1 MVMTE
6 IELKRS
12 VGLMVLQLA
21 MGVLAGVAIG
31 LADLSRLIQLML
43 AICLFGALVW
53 AVWQWRRPL
62 PGLRIKADGQLQLD
76 AGSDG
81 WQYVDLLPGSF
92 VSTGLSVVRL
102 RTSKATYRLV
112 LLPDSARADAL
123 RRLRLSLRWARRTR
137 SDIASPDAG

>member
-21 MGVLAGVAIG
+21 MGVLAGIAIG
-31 LADLSRLIQLML
+31 LADLPRLIQLAL
-43 AICLFGALVW
+43 AICLVSALTW
-53 AVWQWRRPL
+53 AAWQWRRPL

-76 AGSDG
+76 AGTG
-81 WQYVDLLPGSF
+81 IWQYADLLPGSF

-102 RTSKATYRLV
+102 RTSNATHRLV
-112 LLPDSARADAL
+112 LLPDSASSDAL
-123 RRLRLSLRWARRTR
+123 RRLRLSLRWARRTH
-137 SDIASPDAG
+137 SDIAFPDAG

>member
-31 LADLSRLIQLML
+31 LADMSRLIKLTL

-53 AVWQWRRPL
+53 AVWQWRRPM

-76 AGSDG
+76 EGSDG

-92 VSTGLSVVRL
+92 VSTGLSVVSL